1 METRNMNPQGSKAF
15 LQPVRQVLVCL
26 DLTDIDVSL
35 IRYAAALARTL
46 SVERVIFFHVIQ
58 AYDLPDRA
66 NKTFPDVET
75 ELRDLIRKNI
85 LQSVDDFFQ
94 TECHWEIETRVG
106 YEDAANE
113 IIAYIGEACSDL
125 TLLGHKYGENR
136 QARYSRKIIAET
148 ACDIL
153 LVPEIDSTWM
163 NPVLCAVDFSE
174 ESGRAFEKAL
184 DISRAEAGSM
194 SCYFVSDPT
203 RAYFPATT
211 QRSSDRDLRRFQ
223 ETYEQFLKSYGLSP
237 DDIPCRI
244 ELHEAIS
251 SEAEAIHQAA
261 SEQNARLIVVGA
273 RGDAAKMTSLFGNLC
288 ETFRIM
294 EKELPVML
302 VKPQP
307 RKKTSWFRKGSSWT
321 RE

>member
-1 METRNMNPQGSKAF
+1 MNPQGSKAF
-15 LQPVRQVLVCL
+15 LQPIRQFLVCL
-26 DLTDIDVSL
+26 DLTDIDAYL
-35 IRYAAALARTL
+35 IRYAASLARTL

-66 NKTFPDVET
+66 DKSFPDVET
-75 ELRDLIRKNI
+75 ELRDLIRKN
-85 LQSVDDFFQ
+85 LLKSVDDFFK

-106 YEDAANE
+106 YEDAAKE
-113 IIAYIGEACSDL
+113 VIGYIQESGSDL
-125 TLLGHKYGENR
+125 TLLGQKYGENR
-136 QARYSRKIIAET
+136 QARYSRKILTET

-153 LVPEIDSTWM
+153 FVPQITSVSLQ
-163 NPVLCAVDFSE
+163 PVVCAVDFSE
-174 ESGRAFEKAL
+174 ESGSAFEKAL

-244 ELHEAIS
+244 EVHEAIS
-251 SEAEAIHQAA
+251 SEAEAIHQTA

>member
-1 METRNMNPQGSKAF
+1 MNPQGSKEF
-15 LQPVRQVLVCL
+15 LRPVRQFLVCL
-26 DLTDIDVSL
+26 DLTDIDVYL

-46 SVERVIFFHVIQ
+46 SVGKVIFFHVIQ

-66 NKTFPDVET
+66 NKSFPDVET
-75 ELRDLIRKNI
+75 ELRDLIRRNLLK
-85 LQSVDDFFQ
+85 SVDEFFK
-94 TECHWEIETRVG
+94 TECHWEVETRVG
-106 YEDAANE
+106 YEDAAKE
-113 IIAYIGEACSDL
+113 VIGYIQESCADL
-125 TLLGHKYGENR
+125 TLLGQKYGENR
-136 QARYSRKIIAET
+136 QARYSRKILAET

-153 LVPEIDSTWM
+153 LVPQISSVSLH
-163 NPVLCAVDFSE
+163 PVLCAVDFSE
-174 ESGRAFEKAL
+174 ESGIAFEKAL
-184 DISRAEAGSM
+184 DISRAEAGPM

-211 QRSSDRDLRRFQ
+211 RRSSDRDLRRFH
-223 ETYEQFLKSYGLSP
+223 ETYEQFLQRYGLSP

-244 ELHEAIS
+244 ELNDAVN
-251 SEAEAIHQAA
+251 SEAEAIHQTA

-294 EKELPVML
+294 EKDVPVML

-307 RKKTSWFRKGSSWT
+307 RKKASWFRKGSSWT
-321 RE
+321 KE